1 MQSLQAANC
10 RGGTSTSTGT
20 GICWQQCSSPARPR
34 KRSSAPTRAGLPLLE
49 VATTVVPAAST
60 ASAHSG
66 QTARTAVLGRLHLLL
81 CLRRRGRRA
90 LHHRRPRLPR
100 RRRRLR
106 HGGHQAL
113 HRRRRRPRPAPIRA
127 GLPLMETAT
136 TVVPAA
142 SGAPAHTGQT
152 ARTAVLGRL
161 HHPRRPRR
169 LRSAP
174 TRAALPLMEAAT
186 TVVPAASGASAHT
199 GQTARTAVRRRRL
212 RVLAAWSWVGPSS
225 HSWVWAC

>member
-136 TVVPAA
+136 TVVPAV

-152 ARTAVLGRL
+152 ARTAVLDRL
-161 HHPRRPRR
+161 HLLFCLRRCGRRALHRRRRRPRP
-169 LRSAP
+169 AP
-174 TRAALPLMEAAT
+174 IRAGLPLIRDLFYLFSRYAI
-186 TVVPAASGASAHT
+186 
-199 GQTARTAVRRRRL
+199 R
-212 RVLAAWSWVGPSS
+212 
-225 HSWVWAC
+225 